1 MQITRDIINPRNPYI
16 KRNGQIS
23 GYGLSFIISYLPID
37 ILSRP
42 AKQILSVVSGVA
54 SSTSE
59 YKIYK
64 TKRNLSM
71 ECGTSIA
78 TVRRNLNKAV
88 SARILTKTYVFDPD
102 AGQQAT
108 EYKFTD
114 SFLSVALDCIQAI
127 KGFVRKDIRK
137 IISCITEVF
146 QNKFK
151 SQVQPS
157 PPDQNVPS
165 SPDQNERQREV
176 KVLDQEEK
184 IKSIPVK
191 PEPSSVN
198 VKTSTTAL
206 AERAKTKAL
215 DHAESE
221 NIKQAERSA
230 LREKLN
236 NLVKRQTFLSSR
248 SQSRSTSKNT
258 GVSAY
263 YRNRVDQEAEQ
274 ARQETESRLTTAK
287 ERGFDP
293 LSTVRNIM
301 NTYFIHHK
309 ETC

>member
-1 MQITRDIINPRNPYI
+1 MQITRDIINSRNPYI
-16 KRNGQIS
+16 KKNGQIS
-23 GYGLSFIISYLPID
+23 GYGLSLVINYLPVD

-42 AKQILSVVSGVA
+42 AKQILSIVSGVA

-64 TKRNLSM
+64 TKRNLSI

-88 SARILTKTYVFDPD
+88 SAGILTKTYVFDPD

-127 KGFVRKDIRK
+127 KGLARKDIRK
-137 IISCITEVF
+137 IISCIAGVF

-151 SQVQPS
+151 SLIS
-157 PPDQNVPS
+157 FPPDQNEHGI
-165 SPDQNERQREV
+165 PDQNERQREV
-176 KVLDQEEK
+176 NVLDQEEK
-184 IKSIPVK
+184 KKSISVK
-191 PEPSSVN
+191 PKQSFVN
-198 VKTSTTAL
+198 VKTNTTAL
-206 AERAKTKAL
+206 AERAKTKAF

-236 NLVKRQTFLSSR
+236 NLAKRQAFLLSR

-258 GVSAY
+258 GISVS
-263 YRNRVDQEAEQ
+263 YRNRIDQEAEQ
-274 ARQETESRLTTAK
+274 ARQETESRFAAAK

-293 LSTVRNIM
+293 LSAVRNVIR
-301 NTYFIHHK
+301 TYFGDHK
-309 ETC
+309 SVC